1 MKSIRMKALSVI
13 MSVMMIVGLMNVND
27 VYADEV
33 TLSDLGLNENQ
44 IVVLY
49 TNDVHGGISNNSKF
63 SGSGT
68 SLGFAGVAALKE
80 EAQNSAAG
88 VTVVDLGDALQ
99 GSIVGSQSDGI
110 DILHIMNEVGYD
122 YQVFG
127 NHEFDYGIEQTFT
140 FMEESNATYLGVNYI
155 DLTEN
160 KNITKPYEIKEYTV
174 GTQTVK
180 VAYIG
185 VVTPE
190 NITKGDAGMYQDEE
204 GNFIYSFYGDNL
216 EKYYGAVQ
224 EAIDSAKAEGAQYIV
239 GLGHLGDE
247 GITEGWSSR
256 DMIRNTEGLDVF
268 LDGHAHSVLKGDVCQ
283 DKNGDDV
290 ILSSTGTKLE
300 NIGVLRITLAED
312 GTLSAKTDL
321 VNTITEAQKESAEYQ
336 RLDTYVKGVEAE
348 YSYLV
353 KKVGESD
360 FGLYIYN
367 PEDGKRLIRSQET
380 NMGDFVTDAFR
391 IGMDADVAFSN
402 GGNIRAD
409 IESGEITYLDVS
421 NVLPWSD
428 VVVKLE
434 VTGQQLLDCLEMG
447 AHLWPEQCGGFIQTS
462 GLTYDIN
469 TDVVPSVKVDEN
481 GMFVSVDGTYRVQNV
496 KVAGQALDVKKT
508 YTLAIDDCYYSD
520 IYDGMTM
527 FQGSKAIV
535 GPEDGK
541 IDVDL
546 VISYLESM
554 GGKVSEDYKDVNGQG
569 RIKFIKNS
577 DQEETTTPQ
586 VTTTKE
592 ETTTKGQVATKETK
606 TKKPAQVKIQKAER
620 TGKKI
625 KVSLK
630 KVKSAKGY
638 QVQISSTK
646 KFKKVLIKKYVK
658 KTTFKIKSKKV
669 GKKCKFIRIRAY
681 KLNKKVK
688 VYGKWSKV
696 KKIQIKK

>member
-1 MKSIRMKALSVI
+1 MKSIKMKALSVI
-13 MSVMMIVGLMNVND
+13 MSVMMIVGLMNVNY

-88 VTVVDLGDALQ
+88 VTLVDLGDALQ
-99 GSIVGSQSDGI
+99 GSIVGSQSEGL

-174 GTQTVK
+174 GDQTIK

-190 NITKGDAGMYQDEE
+190 NITKGDASMYQDEE

-321 VNTITEAQKESAEYQ
+321 VNTVTEAQKELADYQ
-336 RLDTYVKGVEAE
+336 RVDTYVKDVEAE

-409 IESGEITYLDVS
+409 IAGGEITYLDVS

-434 VTGQQLLDCLEMG
+434 VTGQQLIDCLEMG
-447 AHLWPEQCGGFIQTS
+447 ARLWPEQCGGFIQTS

-481 GMFVSVDGTYRVQNV
+481 GMFVSVEGAYRVQNV
-496 KVAGQALDVKKT
+496 KVGGQALDVKKT

-546 VISYLESM
+546 VISHLESM

-569 RIKFIKNS
+569 RIKFIKNG
-577 DQEETTTPQ
+577 DKEETTTPQ
-586 VTTTKE
+586 ITTTKE
-592 ETTTKGQVATKETK
+592 ETTTKGQVDTKETK
-606 TKKPAQVKIQKAER
+606 TVKPAQVKIKKAER

-630 KVKSAKGY
+630 KVKSVKGY

-658 KTTFKIKSKKV
+658 KATFKIKSKKV
-669 GKKCKFIRIRAY
+669 GKKCKYIRIRAY

-696 KKIQIKK
+696 KKIKVKK